1 VVDEYDGDTLSGRNT
16 RTSARPL
23 SLGELE
29 AFFNGAWS
37 IFDVLAMNFRH
48 RGYDRD
54 DLLGF
59 VVDVE
64 SQFYPQIGELY
75 QRRIEAWAAAQREKL
90 ALDRLKKAELF
101 PSD

>member
-1 VVDEYDGDTLSGRNT
+1 
-16 RTSARPL
+16 
-23 SLGELE
+23 
-29 AFFNGAWS
+29 
-37 IFDVLAMNFRH
+37 MNFRH
-48 RGYDRD
+48 SGYDRD

-101 PSD
+101 PYD